1 MSKILQVFTV
11 TFVTILTLFGC
22 QPATQSKEV
31 NVYNW
36 TSYLPE
42 DLRADFTKETGI
54 TLNYEEYDSN
64 ETMMAKITAGA
75 AYDVAFPSADFV
87 PPMVS
92 EGLIQAIDL
101 TKIPNFSSIDETVV
115 KLTQTFDPGNKYS
128 IPYNIGTT
136 GIVYWKDKVSN
147 PGDSY
152 ALLSRPDLKGKT
164 ALLDDTREVFGP
176 ALASLG
182 FSGNSTNPQE
192 IEKATE
198 VILGWKNNALKFENE
213 QMPTLFSNQE
223 IWVAMN
229 YPENILTE
237 MDPDKLS
244 NVGFFLPK
252 EGGIAF
258 LDNMVILKNAKNL
271 ENAHIFI
278 NYILKP
284 ENLARIVDE
293 FGYPGISAKAN
304 ELRKTPARYT
314 SVDLS
319 NREIK
324 LPLYEKTELYTQA
337 WEDKIKIG
345 E

>member
-1 MSKILQVFTV
+1 MRIAAVLVVLAF
-11 TFVTILTLFGC
+11 FGC
-22 QPATQSKEV
+22 QAATTTKEV

-42 DLRADFTKETGI
+42 DVRADFEKETGI
-54 TLNYEEYDSN
+54 KLNYEEYDSN

-75 AYDVAFPSADFV
+75 SYDVAFPSADFV

-92 EGLIQAIDL
+92 EQLIQPIDL
-101 TKIPNFSSIDETVV
+101 TKIPNFSSIDETVI

-136 GIVYWKDKVSN
+136 GIVYWKDKVQN

-152 ALLSRPDLKGKT
+152 EILSRAALKGKT

-176 ALASLG
+176 ALAALG
-182 FSGNSTNPQE
+182 FSGNSTNPGE
-192 IEKATE
+192 IAQATDLILKWKA
-198 VILGWKNNALKFENE
+198 NALKFENE
-213 QMPTLFSNQE
+213 QMPTLFANQE
-223 IWVAMN
+223 IWVALN

-237 MDPDKLS
+237 MDEDKLA

-258 LDNMVILKNAKNL
+258 LDNMVILKNAKNV
-271 ENAHIFI
+271 ENAHAFI

-284 ENLARIVDE
+284 EILARIVDE

-304 ELRKTPARYT
+304 ELRKVPARYT
-314 SVDLS
+314 SSDLA

-324 LPLYEKTELYTQA
+324 LPLYDKVELYTKA
-337 WEDKIKIG
+337 WEEKIKIG